1 MRILSIL
8 VRHGVERYPHAE
20 QEIAAIFA
28 SQLRDVERDVMVVDN
43 ALPAET
49 VSRDGARTLIGGDNR
64 VREFTGFDRALGYA
78 GVDLNAY
85 DFVHF
90 ATSAFNTLYTSYLER
105 FTPAVLRAAAG
116 RPICLGHVDCYN
128 EPVRVG
134 RYTSQHWVR
143 SCFFF
148 LPPAMVRALGSF
160 VSEPDGRRFFS
171 GNPTSPF
178 LADAPISAR
187 YQRYII
193 DWLTGSDV
201 GQGVTWHSRLALTPE
216 GLVGFEQ
223 KALCILNEQMLGVR
237 LRALGCPL
245 LDVTWLSTRTGAV
258 ASGAALW
265 HTPWVEQLAS
275 RDRDAITLAIP

>member
-8 VRHGVERYPHAE
+8 VRHGVERYSEAQAE
-20 QEIAAIFA
+20 ADAIFHR
-28 SQLRDVERDVMVVDN
+28 QLPHVERDVIVVDN

-49 VSRDGARTLIGGDNR
+49 VTREGARMLIGGDNR
-64 VREFTGFDRALGYA
+64 VREFTGFDRALGLP
-78 GVDLNAY
+78 GVDVTAY
-85 DFVHF
+85 DLVHF

-105 FTPAVLRAAAG
+105 FTPAVLQAIVG
-116 RPICLGHVDCYN
+116 RPACLGHIDCYN

-134 RYTSQHWVR
+134 RYASQHWVR

-148 LPPAMVRALGSF
+148 LPPSMVRALGSF
-160 VSEPDGRRFFS
+160 VSEGEGERFFS
-171 GNPTSPF
+171 GDPASPF

-187 YQRYII
+187 YQQYII

-216 GLVGFEQ
+216 GLSAFEQ

-245 LDVTWLSTRTGAV
+245 VDVTWLSTRTGAV
-258 ASGAALW
+258 SSANPFW
-265 HTPWVEQLAS
+265 HTPWREQLAG
-275 RDRDAITLAIP
+275 RDRDAVVPATP

>member
-8 VRHGVERYPHAE
+8 VRHGVDRYPHAE
-20 QEIAAIFA
+20 QELDAIFA
-28 SQLRDVERDVMVVDN
+28 RQLPDVDRDVIVVDN
-43 ALPAET
+43 ALPTET
-49 VSRDGARTLIGGDNR
+49 VSRDDARTLIGGDNR
-64 VREFTGFDRALGYA
+64 IREFTGFDRALGYI
-78 GVDLNAY
+78 GLDVDAY

-105 FTPAVLRAAAG
+105 FTPAVLGAAVG
-116 RPICLGHVDCYN
+116 RPICLGHIDCYN
-128 EPVRVG
+128 EPVHVG
-134 RYTSQHWVR
+134 RYASQHWVR

-148 LPPAMVRALGSF
+148 LPPSMVRALGTF
-160 VSEPDGRRFFS
+160 VSEADGRRFFS
-171 GNPTSPF
+171 GDPSAPF
-178 LADAPISAR
+178 LVTAPISAQ
-187 YQRYII
+187 YQRYIT

-216 GLVGFEQ
+216 GLSGFEQ

-245 LDVTWLSTRTGAV
+245 VDVTWLSTRTAAV

-265 HTPWVEQLAS
+265 HTPWSEQLAG
-275 RDRDAITLAIP
+275 RDRDAITLASS